1 MDIEFDPKKD
11 ASNLIKH
18 GIRLARASEFSP
30 VAILEDTRKNY
41 GETRYRAFGFIG
53 SKAHALAFTVTTE
66 SLSAREFAQSVS
78 DLLPNRKSRTMTSR
92 KKADADNPE
101 WTRADFA
108 RAKAPGD
115 VLPTDVLSKFGKHRG
130 PQKAPK
136 KVPVSIRLSP
146 IVVTHFR
153 NQGPGWQARIDAV
166 LTNLV
171 KKEKGPASTRIRK
184 AG

>member
-1 MDIEFDPKKD
+1 
-11 ASNLIKH
+11 
-18 GIRLARASEFSP
+18 
-30 VAILEDTRKNY
+30 
-41 GETRYRAFGFIG
+41 
-53 SKAHALAFTVTTE
+53 
-66 SLSAREFAQSVS
+66 
-78 DLLPNRKSRTMTSR
+78 MTSR
-92 KKADADNPE
+92 KKADVDNPA

-108 RAKAPGD
+108 KAKAPAD
-115 VLPTDVLSKFGKHRG
+115 VLPADVLSKFGKHRG

-171 KKEKGPASTRIRK
+171 KKEKGPASARGRK

>member
-1 MDIEFDPKKD
+1 
-11 ASNLIKH
+11 
-18 GIRLARASEFSP
+18 
-30 VAILEDTRKNY
+30 
-41 GETRYRAFGFIG
+41 
-53 SKAHALAFTVTTE
+53 
-66 SLSAREFAQSVS
+66 
-78 DLLPNRKSRTMTSR
+78 MTSR

-108 RAKAPGD
+108 KAKVPGD
-115 VLPTDVLSKFGKHRG
+115 VLSTDVLSKFGKHRG

-171 KKEKGPASTRIRK
+171 KKEKAPASTRIRK
-184 AG
+184 IG

>member
-1 MDIEFDPKKD
+1 M
-11 ASNLIKH
+11 A
-18 GIRLARASEFSP
+18 
-30 VAILEDTRKNY
+30 
-41 GETRYRAFGFIG
+41 
-53 SKAHALAFTVTTE
+53 
-66 SLSAREFAQSVS
+66 
-78 DLLPNRKSRTMTSR
+78 SR

-108 RAKAPGD
+108 KAKAPGD
-115 VLPTDVLSKFGKHRG
+115 VLPADVLSKFGKHRG

-166 LTNLV
+166 LTNIV
-171 KKEKGPASTRIRK
+171 KKEKRPDSARIRK

>member
-1 MDIEFDPKKD
+1 M
-11 ASNLIKH
+11 A
-18 GIRLARASEFSP
+18 
-30 VAILEDTRKNY
+30 
-41 GETRYRAFGFIG
+41 
-53 SKAHALAFTVTTE
+53 
-66 SLSAREFAQSVS
+66 
-78 DLLPNRKSRTMTSR
+78 SR

-108 RAKAPGD
+108 KAKAPGD

-130 PQKAPK
+130 PQKTPK

>member
-1 MDIEFDPKKD
+1 
-11 ASNLIKH
+11 
-18 GIRLARASEFSP
+18 
-30 VAILEDTRKNY
+30 
-41 GETRYRAFGFIG
+41 
-53 SKAHALAFTVTTE
+53 
-66 SLSAREFAQSVS
+66 
-78 DLLPNRKSRTMTSR
+78 MTSR
-92 KKADADNPE
+92 KKRDTDNPE

-108 RAKAPGD
+108 KAKVPGD
-115 VLPTDVLSKFGKHRG
+115 VLPADVLSKFGKRRG
-130 PQKAPK
+130 PQKTPK

-171 KKEKGPASTRIRK
+171 KKEKGSASTRIRK